1 MDYHLLHVFD
11 SVSAIA
17 QNRGNVDCHLLHVFD
32 SVSAVAQNRGNV
44 DCHLLHVFDSVSAI
58 AQNRGNVDCHLLHV
72 FDSVS
77 AIAQNRQNVDCH
89 LLHVFDSV
97 SAIVENGGNVTEGGI
112 GPVQAVI
119 KGQQVVRLSDAL
131 VHQHR
136 AASAIHQAL
145 HNSRRTS
152 PCAVEQQPWKK
163 QTEKKIP
170 FIMHF
175 VRIPKCWRTAAL
187 EKQIGKKI
195 PSIML
200 LCTS

>member
-1 MDYHLLHVFD
+1 MFKWKLLFFRQQLNSEKWDSTSTLTCFRLSSVVFMC
-11 SVSAIA
+11 SAVSGAWKNGA
-17 QNRGNVDCHLLHVFD
+17 QNRWHVDY
-32 SVSAVAQNRGNV
+32 
-44 DCHLLHVFDSVSAI
+44 
-58 AQNRGNVDCHLLHV
+58 
-72 FDSVS
+72 
-77 AIAQNRQNVDCH
+77 H